1 MLLLPFG
8 NAFGF
13 VRLHAAKPARQTNVS
28 VSMPLGIA
36 ACYCRGPAMTTTRG
50 GCLPTVLADS
60 PARQNLACRL
70 DSSKMRTFGG
80 FKSGE
85 RFFYGEIRS
94 EDVQV
99 LAKPYWSDI
108 VPTGEM
114 YKLADVDVDVAV
126 APSKLIAVGLNYAD
140 HIAEMKRTPIG
151 APLIWFK
158 APSSLLPHRGT
169 IEIAFSEHQTDFEI
183 ELAVVIGRTA
193 KNIPAERASDFI
205 FGYTV
210 GLDISD
216 RDLQKSEKQFGR
228 CKSFDTY
235 TPLGPF
241 VYADADV
248 ADVPIEL
255 RQNGQ
260 TRQCGRTSQMIYSP
274 AQIVAFVSEA
284 MTLLPGDVILTG
296 TPSGVGPLTA
306 GDELEARIDDWPPL
320 RNRVV
325 NAR

>member
-114 YKLADVDVDVAV
+114 YKLADVDV
-126 APSKLIAVGLNYAD
+126 
-140 HIAEMKRTPIG
+140 
-151 APLIWFK
+151 
-158 APSSLLPHRGT
+158 
-169 IEIAFSEHQTDFEI
+169 
-183 ELAVVIGRTA
+183 
-193 KNIPAERASDFI
+193 
-205 FGYTV
+205 
-210 GLDISD
+210 
-216 RDLQKSEKQFGR
+216 
-228 CKSFDTY
+228 
-235 TPLGPF
+235 
-241 VYADADV
+241 